1 MIHNSVH
8 IFHIYQQYDHLFS
21 KTVKSLKKDAKDLG
35 VSGFGNK
42 HQLAWRI
49 AKTSQFKDVFGWS
62 GGKCPN
68 RDCRGSLKLDLN
80 YSSSRQEFIMN
91 PPDYCLQYVCIGN
104 GYPKFDK

>member
-1 MIHNSVH
+1 MGEKEGHLVARFGDYTGLTDQQINMIQNSVH

-68 RDCRGSLKLDLN
+68 RDCRGSLKLD
-80 YSSSRQEFIMN
+80 I
-91 PPDYCLQYVCIGN
+91 
-104 GYPKFDK
+104 